1 MSNLNDEKILLLKNK
16 IQQKKSELDKLNKKF
31 TPLTSCSIE
40 FEGERYNVHTLDKN
54 KIIELTIKLNVLN
67 KSALELGYENDY
79 LISGFKMGDWL
90 QDLKNKLEVI
100 SYKSK
105 LKELKELES
114 KLDNMLS
121 DDKKI
126 ELELEEIENLI

>member
-1 MSNLNDEKILLLKNK
+1 
-16 IQQKKSELDKLNKKF
+16 
-31 TPLTSCSIE
+31 
-40 FEGERYNVHTLDKN
+40 
-54 KIIELTIKLNVLN
+54 
-67 KSALELGYENDY
+67 
-79 LISGFKMGDWL
+79 MGDWL

-105 LKELKELES
+105 LKELKEFES

-126 ELELEEIENLI
+126 ELKLEEIENMI